1 MTIKQVNE
9 IFRTKYPEGEVFQKG
24 TFGGVADSRVAVVFK
39 RGGKVYAYNVNN
51 YVQLLERFG
60 FELLYEREVKH
71 IENRIK
77 ELEEL
82 IKVGGKKGLFAFEKD
97 KNWHTFTAEE
107 IKKMEEEIKENKRLL
122 TLPRVN
128 G

>member
-1 MTIKQVNE
+1 MTIKEVNE
-9 IFRTKYPEGEVFQKG
+9 IFKTKYPEGEVFQKG
-24 TFGGVADSRVAVVFK
+24 TVGGVADSRVAVVFK

-60 FELLYEREVKH
+60 FELLYEREAKY

-82 IKVGGKKGLFAFEKD
+82 IKAGGEKGLFAFEGD
-97 KNWHTFTAEE
+97 WHTFTVEE
-107 IKKMEEEIKENKRLL
+107 IKKMEEEIKECKRRL